1 MKNLNN
7 VASGL
12 THRKLMHA
20 TVAAAALFATGVQS
34 AHATFIRDPVTLD
47 RTSPS
52 VIGNG
57 PGGTVRPSDILS
69 VVSNPGSGA
78 PVVHIAGPD
87 YGVGAFDTLTSSDNT
102 LDISSGEADDTAVQV
117 FHFTVSR
124 SSTGI
129 GGTDVNQQAN
139 LGHVAGDRFIA
150 SPTMSPRAVWNA
162 YNASGE
168 NSPSPA
174 DGHLLPADGNQTFY
188 NLQDNDNAD
197 SLEVRSLKFD
207 DEPGRTSPVYFV
219 LDTDSPTL
227 SANDFKTSDILLSP
241 DDGNQT
247 FGLFVGGGFLGLTD
261 SDVVDG
267 LAVWDADG
275 IADTT
280 NSTDLVLFSLAPGS
294 PFLSDVDLDG
304 NLISLFSPATVFL
317 SDLSGQATVYLTHT
331 DLGLN
336 FGDDIDGLD
345 VIPIPEPASLALLAL
360 PAIAMLRRRA
370 RRA

>member
-150 SPTMSPRAVWNA
+150 SPSLSPRAVWNA
-162 YNASGE
+162 FKSTGE

-174 DGHLLPADGNQTFY
+174 DGHSLPFDGNQTFY
-188 NLQDNDNAD
+188 NLQDDDNAD

-247 FGLFVGGGFLGLTD
+247 FGLFVEGGFLGLTD

-294 PFLSDVDLDG
+294 PFLSDVDEDG
-304 NLISLFSPATVFL
+304 IPLFTPATVFV
-317 SDLSGQATVYLTHT
+317 SDLSGQSTVFLTHM

-336 FGDDIDGLD
+336 LGDDIDGLD